1 MMKWEKRGLIFG
13 AAERSAWMNNSAL
26 QPTPII
32 LDDRIRVFCGF
43 RDKDG
48 IGRVGYVDL
57 NPDNPS
63 EVIGYSENPCLDIG
77 KPGCFD
83 DNGVVPC
90 AVTRVDDKIY
100 LFYAGY
106 NLGHH
111 VRMTIFCGLA
121 ISEDDGKTFVR
132 TSNVP
137 IMDRTNNEFLFRVIH
152 TAIKTNSGWLLYYG
166 AGNHFL
172 QGKKKTLPVYEVE
185 RLEVTELGELSK
197 EGEKVVCN
205 EGDEYR
211 VGRPYVVK
219 DGDVWR
225 MFFGGGSEAITY
237 KLAYAES
244 KDGKK
249 WTRMDDKLNLH
260 CSDKGWDSEMM
271 AYPSFV
277 RYKDKAYL
285 FYNGNNYGYDG
296 FGYAELMQE

>member
-1 MMKWEKRGLIFG
+1 MMQWEKRGLIFG
-13 AAERSAWMNNSAL
+13 ANNRSEWMDNSAL
-26 QPTPII
+26 QPTPVL

-43 RDKDG
+43 RDKAG
-48 IGRVGYVDL
+48 VGRVGYVDL
-57 NPDNPS
+57 NPESPS
-63 EVIGYSENPCLDIG
+63 KVIGYSERPCLDIG

-90 AVTRVDDKIY
+90 AVTRVDDKLF

-106 NLGHH
+106 NIGYH

-121 ISEDDGKTFVR
+121 ISEDNGVSFYR

-137 IMDRTNNEFLFRVIH
+137 IMDRTDNEFLFRVIH
-152 TAIKTNSGWLLYYG
+152 TAIKTESGWIFYYG

-185 RLEVTELGELSK
+185 RLEVSDLSDLK
-197 EGEKVVCN
+197 NEGQKIIGN

-219 DGDVWR
+219 DGKKWK
-225 MFFGGGSEAITY
+225 MFFGGGSEAVTY

-244 KDGKK
+244 KDGVTWVRK
-249 WTRMDDKLNLH
+249 DSELNMEF
-260 CSDKGWDSEMM
+260 SETGWDSEMM
-271 AYPSFV
+271 SYPSFV
-277 RYKDKAYL
+277 RYKEKAYL
-285 FYNGNNYGYDG
+285 FYNGNNYGFDG
-296 FGYAELMQE
+296 FGYAELIHE